1 MGLFS
6 SRPAAERE
14 RPSDDDAG
22 LFDPAFQRRLESLAL
37 LARKVAPGRDR
48 AERRTRRAGHGVEL
62 ADYRS
67 YAPGDDYRSIDWNA
81 YARTERLMLRLFEQE
96 EDLAVYLLLDC
107 SGSMGAGARDGAA
120 GQLSK
125 LGYGK
130 RLVAALAYVAL
141 TGLDRVSVHAL
152 AADKTARLAPARGK
166 ARIFAVLELLRGVR
180 AEGGTNLASSVARF
194 VAQHR
199 RRGLAILIS
208 DLYDPKGFE
217 EAVSKLRYARFET
230 HVIHIVDQREQHPPL
245 RGDVELVDAETGAL
259 RRVTITPALLARYE
273 AAYKAHRARV
283 VAFCRDKQVPLHVVE
298 LGEPLEDAI
307 GRMLRRGGLLAP

>member
-6 SRPAAERE
+6 SRPAAAQ

-22 LFDPAFQRRLESLAL
+22 LFDPAFQRQLESLAL

-67 YAPGDDYRSIDWNA
+67 YAPGDDYRDIDWNA
-81 YARTERLMLRLFEQE
+81 YARTERLTLRLFEQE

-107 SGSMGAGARDGAA
+107 SGSMAAGAREGEPA
-120 GQLSK
+120 QLSK

-141 TGLDRVSVHAL
+141 AGLDRVSVHAL
-152 AADKTARLAPARGK
+152 AEERPARLPPARGK
-166 ARIFAVLELLRGVR
+166 ARIFAVLELLRGLR
-180 AEGGTNLASSVARF
+180 AEGGTNLAASVSRF
-194 VAQHR
+194 TAQHR

-217 EAVSKLRYARFET
+217 AAVSKLRYARFET
-230 HVIHIVDQREQHPPL
+230 HVIQIVDRREQHPAL
-245 RGDVELVDAETGAL
+245 RGDIELVDAETGAL
-259 RRVTITPALLARYE
+259 RRVTITPALLARYA
-273 AAYKAHRARV
+273 AAYEAHRARV
-283 VAFCRDKQVPLHVVE
+283 VAFCRDKHVPLHVVQ
-298 LGEPLEDAI
+298 LGEPLEDAV
-307 GRMLRRGGLLAP
+307 GRLLRRGGLLTP